1 MQYGHNQ
8 HVQAVFQSL
17 LRCAIKKK
25 KKANIIVF
33 MYSSLLQTVAKVRM
47 VLLSDSLLIHKPSY
61 DL

>member
-1 MQYGHNQ
+1 MATINMCRLFFKACCD
-8 HVQAVFQSL
+8 VL
-17 LRCAIKKK
+17 LKK